1 MYRFLLRP
9 VWLLFHVVVVG
20 AIVAMVML
28 GLWQL
33 DRLDQRQD
41 FNRLVIERSEQT
53 PVPVDDVVADLAAG
67 RTTPD
72 EVEWI
77 PVVATGTFLPGQIVE
92 YNQSQGGRAGE
103 NTLAALALD
112 AGGVVIVNRGFL
124 PLGFET
130 TPAPEGE
137 VRITGLL
144 RTSDVRRRGGLT
156 DASAADG
163 VITEVR
169 RIDLDVLAT
178 RYPGEVAP
186 VYLQLV
192 RSEPPVGATDPE
204 PIVRP
209 ELDSG
214 PHLSYAI
221 QWFVF
226 ALCVAIGWVLAV
238 RRSLGSRRS
247 DGDPTSRSDPAAV
260 SSPTPGG
267 ASSGSTSSDVLASD
281 VADPT
286 PVRDAAG
293 RRTPADHR

>member
-9 VWLLFHVVVVG
+9 VWILFHVVVVA

-28 GLWQL
+28 GFWQL

-41 FNRLVIERSEQT
+41 FNRRVIERSEQA
-53 PVPVDDVVADLAAG
+53 PVPVQDVLDELSAG

-72 EVEWI
+72 EVEWV
-77 PVVATGTFLPGQIVE
+77 PVEASGTFLPDQIVE

-103 NTLAALALD
+103 NTLAALSLGD
-112 AGGVVIVNRGFL
+112 DRTVIVNRGFV
-124 PLGFET
+124 PLGFDT
-130 TPAPEGE
+130 TDAPTGD
-137 VRITGLL
+137 VTVTGLL
-144 RTSDVRRRGGLT
+144 RTSDVRRLGGLT
-156 DASAADG
+156 DSTSVDD

-169 RIDLDVLAT
+169 RIDLDLLSGQ
-178 RYPGEVAP
+178 YPGEVAP

-192 RSEPPVGATDPE
+192 RSDPPVQAADPE

-238 RRSLGSRRS
+238 RRSLGSRRAA
-247 DGDPTSRSDPAAV
+247 DAEVDTPRPPAHTADRPAA
-260 SSPTPGG
+260 SPGG
-267 ASSGSTSSDVLASD
+267 TDAGGPVREADAGSTR
-281 VADPT
+281 T
-286 PVRDAAG
+286 PV
-293 RRTPADHR
+293 DHR